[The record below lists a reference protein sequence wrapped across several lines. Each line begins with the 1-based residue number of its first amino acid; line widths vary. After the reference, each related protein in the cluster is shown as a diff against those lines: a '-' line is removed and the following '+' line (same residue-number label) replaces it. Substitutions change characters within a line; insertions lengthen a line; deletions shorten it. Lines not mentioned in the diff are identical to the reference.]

1 MNPIKDLK
9 AEHQAVQLTL
19 KILNKINQQI
29 EVAGKAINLDHIE
42 QLLEFF
48 SVFVDTCH
56 HGKEEDLLFPAL
68 EEIGVSRENGPIGVM
83 LHEHQL
89 GRTYVKG
96 MKSALSAYKK
106 GDNEALNNFLQNAK
120 GYIALLN
127 DHIYKED
134 NVLYPLA
141 ENHLSPAKQAELSG
155 GFERIEIQKIGAGKH
170 AEFHKLLDQLKK
182 VYLREENADPE
193 TSPAASRPA

>member
-19 KILNKINQQI
+19 KILDKINQQI
-29 EVAGKAINLDHIE
+29 EGTGKASELGHIE

-48 SVFVDTCH
+48 AVFVDKCH

-68 EEIGVSRENGPIGVM
+68 EQIGISKQNGPIGAM
-83 LHEHQL
+83 LYEHQL

-106 GDNEALNNFLQNAK
+106 GDNEDLNKFLQNAK
-120 GYIALLN
+120 DYITLLN

-141 ENHLSPAKQAELSG
+141 ENNLSPERQAELSE
-155 GFERIEIQKIGAGKH
+155 GFERIEIEKIGAGRH
-170 AEFHKLLDQLKK
+170 DEFHKLLDQLEETYLKEDE
-182 VYLREENADPE
+182 VYPE
-193 TSPAASRPA
+193 TS